1 MSLIIFIL
9 IALMILSHSYGQDTS
24 PHHSTWEDWKH
35 WIHHWTGYYQDMP
48 KELPTEMPDIPK
60 EVNVKA
66 KGKGEVSIKEGDE
79 DLQRIITLKVP
90 DTDLKRPLKKID
102 IPEKKSELKVES
114 KSKSPTRKTLKSRDT
129 KSPAAEPVEKPDIVI
144 PKKSK
149 ANPTLKPTRTVK
161 TGKELGGKD
170 GGKGKEGKGKEGK
183 DKEGKGKE
191 GKGKEDGLKKVPRRS
206 LKRGT
211 DGGKANEG
219 KANEGKGKEDK
230 DKEGK
235 GKEAGGTDG
244 GKKNDGKG
252 KEAGGKD
259 GGNAK
264 EGSGK
269 KGEVYSRRSLK
280 AEFIPPFDMYS
291 FPFPI
296 PKKGKGKG
304 KEFYSYGWN

>member
-79 DLQRIITLKVP
+79 DLQRITTLKVP
-90 DTDLKRPLKKID
+90 DIDLKRPLKKIG

-129 KSPAAEPVEKPDIVI
+129 KSPAAKPVEKPDIVI

-149 ANPTLKPTRTVK
+149 ANPTLEPTRTVK

-170 GGKGKEGKGKEGK
+170 G
-183 DKEGKGKE
+183 GKGKE

-211 DGGKANEG
+211 DGGKAN
-219 KANEGKGKEDK
+219 
-230 DKEGK
+230 EGK